1 MTTLL
6 EIKEKLRQFYGKYE
20 VFVTPVLKFIMSL
33 IIFLM
38 INSSIGYMS
47 AISRLPIAIIL
58 ALVCSVIPVN
68 GTIFIATL
76 VMVLDFYALS
86 IEVCLVALI
95 LFFLL
100 YLVYFRF
107 APKHGYNVVLTTVCF
122 KLNIPYIMPV
132 ASGLLNEVHSVFSVI
147 CGALV
152 YFFVHGVKLNET
164 VLSDA
169 AEASENS
176 TSKIVIVLNQLVGNK
191 EMYLVIGIFLV
202 TTIIVNLIRKMDID
216 HAWTVALVSGIL
228 FETIGLIA
236 GYILLGISGKTIGV
250 LVGNAISCI
259 IAFGLQFLFFNVD
272 YSRVERFQFED
283 DDYYYYVKAIPKSLV
298 SGSNKQIK
306 RFNTANEK
314 EKMDKKR
321 FAEEMDID
329 EELLN

>member
-132 ASGLLNEVHSVFSVI
+132 ASGL
-147 CGALV
+147 
-152 YFFVHGVKLNET
+152 
-164 VLSDA
+164 
-169 AEASENS
+169 
-176 TSKIVIVLNQLVGNK
+176 
-191 EMYLVIGIFLV
+191 
-202 TTIIVNLIRKMDID
+202 
-216 HAWTVALVSGIL
+216 
-228 FETIGLIA
+228 
-236 GYILLGISGKTIGV
+236 
-250 LVGNAISCI
+250 
-259 IAFGLQFLFFNVD
+259 
-272 YSRVERFQFED
+272 
-283 DDYYYYVKAIPKSLV
+283 
-298 SGSNKQIK
+298 
-306 RFNTANEK
+306 
-314 EKMDKKR
+314 
-321 FAEEMDID
+321 
-329 EELLN
+329 